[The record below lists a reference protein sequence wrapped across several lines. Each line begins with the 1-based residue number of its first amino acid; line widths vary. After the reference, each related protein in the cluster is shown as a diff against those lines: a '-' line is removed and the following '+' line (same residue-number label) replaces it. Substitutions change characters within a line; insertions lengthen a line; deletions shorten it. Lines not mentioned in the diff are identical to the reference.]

1 MEPGARTS
9 SETVVAIL
17 LHHTE
22 RMKAESCGRSG
33 KYICYVLQSECS
45 VTLENLSHFLAISG
59 ILKIPKGD
67 K

>member
-33 KYICYVLQSECS
+33 KYICYVLQSE
-45 VTLENLSHFLAISG
+45 FSG
-59 ILKIPKGD
+59 IP
-67 K
+67 